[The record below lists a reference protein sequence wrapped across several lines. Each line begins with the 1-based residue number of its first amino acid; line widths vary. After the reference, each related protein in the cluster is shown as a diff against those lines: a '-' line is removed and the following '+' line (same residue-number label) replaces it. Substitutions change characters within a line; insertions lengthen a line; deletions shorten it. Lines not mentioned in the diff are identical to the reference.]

1 MTMLDEEKILKLNN
15 IYDEV
20 FKLENPKIS
29 IENNRDE
36 EIKEFIKTT
45 INGDSIDTHLTIN
58 AYLKHKILGVI
69 LYILTSVRLIKIEIE
84 KEDGISSTSFFL
96 STMTSI
102 DRKMINKDTFS
113 IDIVFQTTSLGL
125 RYDIN
130 NKKITDFFQKIEQ
143 SKAKI

>member
-1 MTMLDEEKILKLNN
+1 MTTLDNEKTLKLND
-15 IYDEV
+15 IYAEV

-29 IENNRDE
+29 IKNNRDE

-45 INGDSIDTHLTIN
+45 INGDSINTHLAIN
-58 AYLKHKILGVI
+58 AYLKPKILGVI
-69 LYILTSVRLIKIEIE
+69 LYILTSVRLIKIEID

-96 STMTSI
+96 NTITSI

-130 NKKITDFFQKIEQ
+130 NKKITDFFQTIEQ

>member
-1 MTMLDEEKILKLNN
+1 MLDEEKILKLNN